1 MWWWKVREVF
11 LEAEEIRGGSR
22 CALPHRPPG
31 LPRASEHEKGFS
43 AICLRLA
50 RERRWAHGRRT
61 FPTVGDFGVATKTN
75 YKLLLE
81 YDGSGYHGWQRQRGV
96 LTIQEVVETRMAIMT
111 CEPVALIGAGRT
123 DAGVHARGQVANFL
137 SATPISP
144 RRLLE
149 GLNSLLPDDI
159 VALDLIPVAGDFH
172 ARYRARSK
180 LYEYRIHN
188 SSRFLALGR
197 QYVWH
202 ISQPLRWDLME
213 ICLRSL
219 EGRHDFSS
227 FQAAGSGVRSAER
240 TVLSTAILCLADE
253 VWSIRIQADGF
264 LRHMVRTV
272 VGTLVEVGR
281 GKVAEEE
288 FAAILTAR
296 DRRRAGMTAPARGL
310 CLLDVAY

>member
-1 MWWWKVREVF
+1 M
-11 LEAEEIRGGSR
+11 
-22 CALPHRPPG
+22 
-31 LPRASEHEKGFS
+31 
-43 AICLRLA
+43 
-50 RERRWAHGRRT
+50 
-61 FPTVGDFGVATKTN
+61 VGESGVATKTN

-96 LTIQEVVETRMAIMT
+96 LTIQEVVETRLAVMT
-111 CEPVALIGAGRT
+111 CEPVVLSGAGRT

-137 SATPISP
+137 TATRIPP

-159 VALDLIPVAGDFH
+159 VALDLTPVPADFH

-213 ICLRSL
+213 VCLRSL

-227 FQAAGSGVRSAER
+227 FQAAGSGVRSRER
-240 TVLSTAILCLADE
+240 TVLSVAILPLADE
-253 VWSIRIQADGF
+253 VWAIKISADGF
-264 LRHMVRTV
+264 LRHMVRTM
-272 VGTLVEVGR
+272 VGTLVDVGR
-281 GKVAEEE
+281 GKLAEEE
-288 FAAILTAR
+288 FAAVFAAR

-310 CLLDVAY
+310 CLLEVQY